1 MAHNIE
7 HSKTS
12 AGFKTLLPQGVVV
25 AQDKL
30 GPPGSLGDAF
40 KTLPLTCQGLMFSAC
55 DLATNAYQ
63 VSVKCHQNIYN
74 ERI

>member
-12 AGFKTLLPQGVVV
+12 AGFKTLLPK
-25 AQDKL
+25 AWLLPKT